1 MRVVHR
7 NRQGERAGN
16 SASVR
21 LGSDW
26 AEARERN
33 ASSAIWMATL
43 TRQYPVEADLI
54 FKDGP
59 GTRIV
64 INTDAPDRSLIY
76 VKQIASRT
84 ALWQAQKREASRLVL
99 ITTQSE
105 SRSGEAYGVVGD
117 KVG

>member
-1 MRVVHR
+1 MRVVRR

-33 ASSAIWMATL
+33 ALSAIWMATL

-54 FKDGP
+54 FEDGP

-76 VKQIASRT
+76 VKGKNLVEQHCAKRKMVKRRARRSCRT
-84 ALWQAQKREASRLVL
+84 VSTVDTSSAVD
-99 ITTQSE
+99 
-105 SRSGEAYGVVGD
+105 GEP
-117 KVG
+117 

>member
-1 MRVVHR
+1 MRVVRR

-21 LGSDW
+21 LGYDW

-33 ASSAIWMATL
+33 ALSAIWLATL
-43 TRQYPVEADLI
+43 TRQCPVEAKLV

-59 GTRIV
+59 GTRID

-76 VKQIASRT
+76 VKNST
-84 ALWQAQKREASRLVL
+84 APGAKW
-99 ITTQSE
+99 
-105 SRSGEAYGVVGD
+105 
-117 KVG
+117 

>member
-1 MRVVHR
+1 MRVVRR

-21 LGSDW
+21 LGYDW

-64 INTDAPDRSLIY
+64 INTDAPDYSLIY
-76 VKQIASRT
+76 VKRKSLVE
-84 ALWQAQKREASRLVL
+84 ALCQAQGLNDNAVSIQRWRN
-99 ITTQSE
+99 IC
-105 SRSGEAYGVVGD
+105 RRG
-117 KVG
+117 

>member
-1 MRVVHR
+1 MRVVRR

-43 TRQYPVEADLI
+43 TRQYPVEANLI

-76 VKQIASRT
+76 VKRKNLLEQHCGGRKIV
-84 ALWQAQKREASRLVL
+84 KRRDWS
-99 ITTQSE
+99 
-105 SRSGEAYGVVGD
+105 
-117 KVG
+117 